1 MLPGAGTQSPQR
13 NEQAMGKVSG
23 MWRGA
28 VDHFEPDEDVDGAV
42 QRQLR
47 GHLEQIDYTAY
58 AANRKALAALGKAD
72 SDKFERLARSA
83 ALARTR
89 WMATALAACD
99 GDHPPTSE
107 QIAEMAHHRHT
118 Y

>member
-1 MLPGAGTQSPQR
+1 MLRDGRTGCPQR
-13 NEQAMGKVSG
+13 DERAMGKVSG
-23 MWRGA
+23 TWRGA
-28 VDHFEPDEDVDGAV
+28 PDRFEPDEDVDSAV

-58 AANRKALAALGKAD
+58 AANRKALTALGKAD

-89 WMATALAACD
+89 WMAAALAACD
-99 GDHPPTSE
+99 GDHP
-107 QIAEMAHHRHT
+107 
-118 Y
+118 